1 MPETIERTES
11 QNAGSAPSN
20 GAVRTFRWTRTH
32 TIWTLIVLSLIPGV
46 VIALFRNHWLEMPAG
61 VKGAVYLTS
70 AILIVA
76 AVSLIMTAGSKNREH
91 S

>member
-1 MPETIERTES
+1 MPETIQPTETRS
-11 QNAGSAPSN
+11 VEPDPPADK
-20 GAVRTFRWTRTH
+20 VRRRRWTRNH
-32 TIWTLIVLSLIPGV
+32 TIWALIVLSLIPGV
-46 VIALFRNHWLEMPAG
+46 VIALFRDQWLELPAG

-76 AVSLIMTAGSKNREH
+76 ACSLILTGGDKHSKE